1 MLSADD
7 ANDLSVPLGLFISK
21 DEPKEEVSHPHHTSI
36 GFSNYAHVYII
47 GYTEV

>member
-21 DEPKEEVSHPHHTSI
+21 DEPIEEVGKYLSSQTCAL
-36 GFSNYAHVYII
+36 NKLL
-47 GYTEV
+47 